1 MMSVILLSESA
12 VPLPLTKPYFESDKI
27 LQSLRKL
34 YNLLYIIF
42 SKIFA
47 MLDINDIGL

>member
-1 MMSVILLSESA
+1 MMSVILLSASA
-12 VPLPLTKPYFESDKI
+12 VPLPLTKPYCELDNI

-34 YNLLYIIF
+34 YNLLYVMF

-47 MLDINDIGL
+47 ILDINDIGL